1 MFAATTRRR
10 FLGWLGSSAIA
21 ARALGQNKL
30 TASAAPVQP
39 ENALYHSIWFDS
51 AAAQWADA
59 LPLGNGRLGA
69 MVFGGTVAKGTANPC
84 LERLA
89 LNEDT
94 LWSGHPRN
102 VARPEFGT
110 ASWNNP
116 DASSHLATI
125 RKLVLEDKDYH
136 AADRETQK
144 MQGPYNQAYEP
155 LGDLLIALDHS
166 PQVTGYRR
174 ELDLDTAVATVSYE
188 VDGVRYTRE
197 AFVSAPAQLVVV
209 RLSASKPGSLQG
221 KISLTSQLHAR
232 SATPDGRSIHLTGKA
247 PSESAPNYRDVPDPV
262 VYSDALG
269 NGMHF
274 AAALRVAK
282 HDGSVKPTGDGS
294 LLFENASSLVL
305 VLGAATGYR
314 GFSVLPSTPVE
325 EVLALAIKP
334 VSGASSLSY
343 DRLLA
348 DHLTAHRRLYR
359 KAALELPGMPDSATT
374 PTGKRVARFANQ
386 PDPSLLALYFNL
398 GRYLLI
404 SSSRPGSQPANLQ
417 GLWSAEVRP
426 PWSCNWTTNINTQMN
441 YWHAETTNLT
451 ECTLPL
457 FAMLADLSQN
467 GAVTAA
473 TNYKAK
479 GWVSHHNVD
488 LWRQSAPVGLG
499 TGDPTWANFS
509 MSAPWLCAHIWEHYR
524 FTGDTRFLA
533 ATYPI
538 LKGAAE
544 FCLSWLIENGAGQ
557 LTTCPSVSTENTF
570 LAPDGKV
577 AEVSAGCT
585 YDLAVIRELFGNVT
599 SASKVLNLPSEAAFV
614 AQLQAAVER
623 LPAYQV
629 GRWGQLQEW
638 SVDFE
643 ESEPG
648 QRHMSHLYPVYP
660 GSEITPRNNERLAAA
675 ARASLERRLAH
686 GGAYT
691 GWSRSWAIGLWAR
704 LEDGDMAWESLKM
717 LMHHSTGAN
726 LFDTHPADDG
736 SIFQI
741 DGNFGTTAAIAELL
755 VQSHEP
761 EIALLPA
768 LPAAWTAGSVR
779 GLRARGGLE
788 VSLTWRDGKLVEA
801 EVVSDR
807 TGKYLLRAPKGHK
820 ITGLNGASVTPKPTP
835 QPGVVELALDAGRKY
850 RLQLADA

>member
-1 MFAATTRRR
+1 
-10 FLGWLGSSAIA
+10 
-21 ARALGQNKL
+21 
-30 TASAAPVQP
+30 
-39 ENALYHSIWFDS
+39 
-51 AAAQWADA
+51 
-59 LPLGNGRLGA
+59 
-69 MVFGGTVAKGTANPC
+69 
-84 LERLA
+84 
-89 LNEDT
+89 
-94 LWSGHPRN
+94 
-102 VARPEFGT
+102 
-110 ASWNNP
+110 
-116 DASSHLATI
+116 
-125 RKLVLEDKDYH
+125 
-136 AADRETQK
+136 
-144 MQGPYNQAYEP
+144 
-155 LGDLLIALDHS
+155 
-166 PQVTGYRR
+166 
-174 ELDLDTAVATVSYE
+174 
-188 VDGVRYTRE
+188 
-197 AFVSAPAQLVVV
+197 
-209 RLSASKPGSLQG
+209 
-221 KISLTSQLHAR
+221 
-232 SATPDGRSIHLTGKA
+232 
-247 PSESAPNYRDVPDPV
+247 
-262 VYSDALG
+262 
-269 NGMHF
+269 
-274 AAALRVAK
+274 
-282 HDGSVKPTGDGS
+282 
-294 LLFENASSLVL
+294 
-305 VLGAATGYR
+305 
-314 GFSVLPSTPVE
+314 
-325 EVLALAIKP
+325 
-334 VSGASSLSY
+334 
-343 DRLLA
+343 
-348 DHLTAHRRLYR
+348 
-359 KAALELPGMPDSATT
+359 
-374 PTGKRVARFANQ
+374 
-386 PDPSLLALYFNL
+386 
-398 GRYLLI
+398 
-404 SSSRPGSQPANLQ
+404 
-417 GLWSAEVRP
+417 
-426 PWSCNWTTNINTQMN
+426 
-441 YWHAETTNLT
+441 
-451 ECTLPL
+451 
-457 FAMLADLSQN
+457 
-467 GAVTAA
+467 
-473 TNYKAK
+473 
-479 GWVSHHNVD
+479 VD

-544 FCLSWLIENGAGQ
+544 FCLSWLIEKGAGQ

-570 LAPDGKV
+570 RAPDGKV

-585 YDLAVIRELFGNVT
+585 YDLAVIRELLGNVT

-755 VQSHEP
+755 LQSHEP

-807 TGKYLLRAPKGHK
+807 TGKYMLRAPKGQK
-820 ITGLNGASVTPKPTP
+820 ITGLNGSSVTAKATP